1 MFTVIAMVRWVTRKS
16 GCLLG
21 LLWCACAPFQ
31 AQPLDAVQLTES
43 GQITVAGHSTAYRI
57 RRLPISSFPDLPD
70 GVADLLNQRG
80 CLIPQTYQAHRPENV
95 IHASLERPGSS
106 DWAVLC
112 SAQGTVSLLVCFASN
127 PSQLLVLASAPET
140 QRLQAHDLTGVLGF
154 NWGIDPASPKHIHED
169 QIGMEHRPPLLDH
182 DALAD
187 SIIEVHTVYHFFSR
201 DAWTVLDVPN

>member
-21 LLWCACAPFQ
+21 LLLCACAPFQ
-31 AQPLDAVQLTES
+31 AQPPDTVQLTES

-70 GVADLLNQRG
+70 GVADLLNRRG

-95 IHASLERPGSS
+95 IHASLERAGSS

-112 SAQGTVSLLVCFASN
+112 SSRGPVSLLVFFSRTPAE
-127 PSQLLVLASAPET
+127 LAILATAQET
-140 QRLQAHDLTGVLGF
+140 ERLQSHDSTGVLGF
-154 NWGIDPASPKHIHED
+154 NWGIDPASPERIH
-169 QIGMEHRPPLLDH
+169 QAQTGMEHRPPPLDH

-187 SIIEVHTVYHFFSR
+187 SVIDRRTVYRFYSKSV
-201 DAWTVLDVPN
+201 WTLLEMPE